1 MPASSDF
8 KGLPLQ
14 TSLKVHSEPKG
25 LFPAV
30 TNTPRFATS
39 APFQIPTKVNA
50 GRCKH
55 GCRGSA
61 VRIAAGDLTAADLR
75 PAIASHPSH
84 RPFPEKRAPA
94 RDAKPAALSKE
105 AAMTMTTGHGNQR
118 RQAGHDRRLPCGSGA
133 VGRVPTYAGQT
144 PAAGVTFC
152 PDRRWNSPPAIR
164 LIFRAGVCRLR
175 PALQR

>member
-1 MPASSDF
+1 MRPSATGADNARALFMPASSDF

-39 APFQIPTKVNA
+39 APFQIPTKVNS

-84 RPFPEKRAPA
+84 RPFPEKTSAGTGCETGGALKGGRDDHDDNERHHRANPMG
-94 RDAKPAALSKE
+94 RPHLGGVAKK
-105 AAMTMTTGHGNQR
+105 R
-118 RQAGHDRRLPCGSGA
+118 RQYHRNRAAFDRSE
-133 VGRVPTYAGQT
+133 GRARPWSMEADGQ
-144 PAAGVTFC
+144 
-152 PDRRWNSPPAIR
+152 
-164 LIFRAGVCRLR
+164 
-175 PALQR
+175 